1 MRCVGS
7 RWACYRQREVPGQ
20 RRSPSTHAKEA
31 DMRGIWGIGPG
42 WGITA
47 VRIAMALVFIYSGW
61 NKYQAGIPGVTEAFT
76 KMAIPAPGISGP
88 FIMTLELVGGVLLLF
103 GILGRWLGLLYT
115 IEFIVAFFYVKLPAG
130 FGGAR
135 LGLMLL
141 CGAILPFLAGPGGG
155 ASDPDSLEKRVARSS
170 SGPCVR

>member
-1 MRCVGS
+1 
-7 RWACYRQREVPGQ
+7 
-20 RRSPSTHAKEA
+20 
-31 DMRGIWGIGPG
+31 MRGIWGIGPG

-135 LGLMLL
+135 LGLMLPRAANL
-141 CGAILPFLAGPGGG
+141 LLPAGAGVGTPLAAFLH
-155 ASDPDSLEKRVARSS
+155 ERWT
-170 SGPCVR
+170 

>member
-1 MRCVGS
+1 
-7 RWACYRQREVPGQ
+7 
-20 RRSPSTHAKEA
+20 
-31 DMRGIWGIGPG
+31 MRGIWGIGSG

-76 KMAIPAPGISGP
+76 KMGIPAPGISGP
-88 FIMTLELVGGVLLLF
+88 FIMILELVGGILLLF
-103 GILGRWLGLLYT
+103 GIAGRWLGLLYT

-135 LGLMLL
+135 LDLMLL
-141 CGAILPFLAGPGGG
+141 AGAILLFLAGPGK
-155 ASDPDSLEKRVARSS
+155 AAVDEVWLEKR
-170 SGPCVR
+170 

>member
-1 MRCVGS
+1 
-7 RWACYRQREVPGQ
+7 
-20 RRSPSTHAKEA
+20 
-31 DMRGIWGIGPG
+31 MRGIWGIGSG

-76 KMAIPAPGISGP
+76 KMGIPAPGISGP
-88 FIMTLELVGGVLLLF
+88 FIMILELVGGILLLF
-103 GILGRWLGLLYT
+103 GIAGRWLGLLYA

-135 LGLMLL
+135 LDLMLL
-141 CGAILPFLAGPGGG
+141 AGAILLFLAGPGK
-155 ASDPDSLEKRVARSS
+155 AAVDEVWLEKR
-170 SGPCVR
+170 